1 MERVASTRVEQWR
14 SQWGLHDN
22 TDFAYA
28 FASYDSAVAHG
39 GHHVADAWLQ
49 ARSNIIED
57 DLIPQAA
64 AVAESSGSRD
74 RPASWPAPK
83 ASMLKKSRMI
93 QALRIR
99 PGPDQ
104 PEQVLLRA
112 EALRKAFSQAKV
124 MRPQGELTPERYSQ
138 WQDALDTLAK
148 KKVTEAEGATIVN
161 ALKSWAELRAY
172 MEQKDRLFP
181 PDTLDLYGF
190 LQSGTNGPYRAFHS
204 LKWFSKHGRLQW
216 DFSDVPVPSRKNPP
230 KKANPEQAVAVE
242 PPMIAALEE
251 RIQAMYE
258 AEDPR
263 WRGLLS
269 SWLVTF
275 GVLRYKHIMRARPVK
290 VTPSSFHGFCP
301 KGKQR
306 ANRGGFS
313 FCIPATFV
321 NGWAWGAALFRD
333 YSKLTKTKQA
343 TSGLCFDAEGTA
355 FTLKYVN
362 DLNREV
368 FEHLVQNAD
377 DLSSYSW
384 RRAGPT
390 VGSLMK
396 LTPLELCSLGDWAD
410 RSQIPK
416 EATMPMHY
424 SAARYEHSLRTK
436 HIIRLAM
443 EKLLAYESWET
454 IPEQS
459 FAEALDYARQQVD
472 KVLKQESRVI
482 WAAPLTKD
490 ELQARF
496 QLSEALKLKAAAKRE
511 EAQAKGGLTAMP
523 ASLNGK
529 VLSAFMKNG
538 APICGA
544 YQTKSC
550 PLEKESCPGRHA
562 CAVMRK
568 SGRVCGGGHPA
579 CECHDKK
586 FIKVEEMPGEGTG
599 SGSAKAKPTSKSKEE
614 RPPEP
619 ATPPKAPARRPRS
632 PQGQP
637 PKAPPEK
644 KAKAAPATPAAPL
657 PALVSSSEDEE
668 IEVEEEDLPIPEAL
682 DTRGPDR
689 KFDRLATV
697 HGKTAESPSLI
708 YQNRAGGK
716 LWLSGIPTKNTAH
729 RFPKGVTLQIACM
742 AETPSSRGGVVLT
755 DALLKHLCVAHGNS
769 RNRDFEEVWP
779 LLRNTMYAGESA
791 LIHCLSGRHR
801 AGVGGCV
808 FRALLAQESW
818 DVAVAY
824 VKSCRRSLDIPGIIH
839 EAGMRS
845 WVDTTLRASSLRNPF
860 PEPCGYI
867 ATQRSKVHL
876 ELNNGQTLCSHKQSA
891 ERAIRLVKP
900 MTTQDMREAMAW
912 GRAFCDSCLV
922 RAAASW
928 HPR

>member
-1 MERVASTRVEQWR
+1 
-14 SQWGLHDN
+14 
-22 TDFAYA
+22 
-28 FASYDSAVAHG
+28 
-39 GHHVADAWLQ
+39 
-49 ARSNIIED
+49 
-57 DLIPQAA
+57 
-64 AVAESSGSRD
+64 
-74 RPASWPAPK
+74 
-83 ASMLKKSRMI
+83 
-93 QALRIR
+93 
-99 PGPDQ
+99 
-104 PEQVLLRA
+104 
-112 EALRKAFSQAKV
+112 
-124 MRPQGELTPERYSQ
+124 
-138 WQDALDTLAK
+138 
-148 KKVTEAEGATIVN
+148 
-161 ALKSWAELRAY
+161 
-172 MEQKDRLFP
+172 
-181 PDTLDLYGF
+181 
-190 LQSGTNGPYRAFHS
+190 
-204 LKWFSKHGRLQW
+204 
-216 DFSDVPVPSRKNPP
+216 
-230 KKANPEQAVAVE
+230 
-242 PPMIAALEE
+242 
-251 RIQAMYE
+251 
-258 AEDPR
+258 
-263 WRGLLS
+263 
-269 SWLVTF
+269 
-275 GVLRYKHIMRARPVK
+275 
-290 VTPSSFHGFCP
+290 
-301 KGKQR
+301 
-306 ANRGGFS
+306 
-313 FCIPATFV
+313 
-321 NGWAWGAALFRD
+321 
-333 YSKLTKTKQA
+333 
-343 TSGLCFDAEGTA
+343 
-355 FTLKYVN
+355 
-362 DLNREV
+362 
-368 FEHLVQNAD
+368 
-377 DLSSYSW
+377 
-384 RRAGPT
+384 
-390 VGSLMK
+390 MK

-538 APICGA
+538 ATICGA

-550 PLEKESCPGRHA
+550 PFEKESCPGRHA

-729 RFPKGVTLQIACM
+729 RFPKGVTCEIGPSPCLQ
-742 AETPSSRGGVVLT
+742 
-755 DALLKHLCVAHGNS
+755 LLLYWKMHVPWN
-769 RNRDFEEVWP
+769 
-779 LLRNTMYAGESA
+779 M
-791 LIHCLSGRHR
+791 
-801 AGVGGCV
+801 
-808 FRALLAQESW
+808 
-818 DVAVAY
+818 
-824 VKSCRRSLDIPGIIH
+824 VKQ
-839 EAGMRS
+839 
-845 WVDTTLRASSLRNPF
+845 F
-860 PEPCGYI
+860 
-867 ATQRSKVHL
+867 
-876 ELNNGQTLCSHKQSA
+876 
-891 ERAIRLVKP
+891 
-900 MTTQDMREAMAW
+900 
-912 GRAFCDSCLV
+912 
-922 RAAASW
+922 
-928 HPR
+928 

>member
-1 MERVASTRVEQWR
+1 MSGGSGSPRAEDGGTHPWCLSQLTWLRGGHHGPEQCGRSGGGSVPWRLGRNPCRHVGPVAFRPQNFVSTVSLQCAVPVHPPSVQAVTPTCIETHLQQLRPSDACFVPGDTEVNSAVSGPARTLQTLAAVVSGVAMAYHPGAYAVQAAGDAPLGAETAMERVASTRVEQWR

-148 KKVTEAEGATIVN
+148 KKVTEAEGATVVN

-190 LQSGTNGPYRAFHS
+190 LQNGTNGPYRAFHS

-333 YSKLTKTKQA
+333 YSKLDKTKQA
-343 TSGLCFDAEGTA
+343 T
-355 FTLKYVN
+355 
-362 DLNREV
+362 
-368 FEHLVQNAD
+368 
-377 DLSSYSW
+377 
-384 RRAGPT
+384 
-390 VGSLMK
+390 
-396 LTPLELCSLGDWAD
+396 
-410 RSQIPK
+410 
-416 EATMPMHY
+416 
-424 SAARYEHSLRTK
+424 
-436 HIIRLAM
+436 
-443 EKLLAYESWET
+443 
-454 IPEQS
+454 
-459 FAEALDYARQQVD
+459 
-472 KVLKQESRVI
+472 
-482 WAAPLTKD
+482 
-490 ELQARF
+490 
-496 QLSEALKLKAAAKRE
+496 
-511 EAQAKGGLTAMP
+511 
-523 ASLNGK
+523 
-529 VLSAFMKNG
+529 
-538 APICGA
+538 
-544 YQTKSC
+544 
-550 PLEKESCPGRHA
+550 
-562 CAVMRK
+562 
-568 SGRVCGGGHPA
+568 
-579 CECHDKK
+579 
-586 FIKVEEMPGEGTG
+586 
-599 SGSAKAKPTSKSKEE
+599 
-614 RPPEP
+614 
-619 ATPPKAPARRPRS
+619 
-632 PQGQP
+632 
-637 PKAPPEK
+637 
-644 KAKAAPATPAAPL
+644 
-657 PALVSSSEDEE
+657 
-668 IEVEEEDLPIPEAL
+668 
-682 DTRGPDR
+682 
-689 KFDRLATV
+689 
-697 HGKTAESPSLI
+697 
-708 YQNRAGGK
+708 
-716 LWLSGIPTKNTAH
+716 
-729 RFPKGVTLQIACM
+729 
-742 AETPSSRGGVVLT
+742 
-755 DALLKHLCVAHGNS
+755 
-769 RNRDFEEVWP
+769 
-779 LLRNTMYAGESA
+779 
-791 LIHCLSGRHR
+791 
-801 AGVGGCV
+801 
-808 FRALLAQESW
+808 
-818 DVAVAY
+818 
-824 VKSCRRSLDIPGIIH
+824 
-839 EAGMRS
+839 
-845 WVDTTLRASSLRNPF
+845 
-860 PEPCGYI
+860 
-867 ATQRSKVHL
+867 
-876 ELNNGQTLCSHKQSA
+876 
-891 ERAIRLVKP
+891 
-900 MTTQDMREAMAW
+900 
-912 GRAFCDSCLV
+912 
-922 RAAASW
+922 
-928 HPR
+928 

>member
-1 MERVASTRVEQWR
+1 MEGTTGQSSSVAVGLARCHGGWGGTLASLPDCRHLNSVSGASPLCAVPVHPPNVQAVTPSCVETHLQQLRPSDVCLLPGDTEVYSAVSGPARTLQTLAAVVSGVAMAYHPGAYAVQAASEAPPCAETAMERVAATRVEQWR
-14 SQWGLHDN
+14 SQWGLQDN

-39 GHHVADAWLQ
+39 GQHVADAWLQ
-49 ARSNIIED
+49 ARSSTIEE

-64 AVAESSGSRD
+64 AVAESSGSKD

-83 ASMLKKSRMI
+83 ASMLKKSKMV

-148 KKVTEAEGATIVN
+148 RKVTEAEGATVVN

-181 PDTLDLYGF
+181 PDALDLYGF
-190 LQSGTNGPYRAFHS
+190 LQNGTNGPYRAFHS

-230 KKANPEQAVAVE
+230 KQANPEQAVAVE
-242 PPMIAALEE
+242 PPMIAVLEE

-258 AEDPR
+258 AGDPR

-269 SWLVTF
+269 SWLVAF

-290 VTPSSFHGFCP
+290 VTPCSFHGYCP
-301 KGKQR
+301 KGKQK

-321 NGWAWGAALFRD
+321 NGWAWGSALFRD
-333 YSKLTKTKQA
+333 YSSLGKTKQA

-355 FTLKYVN
+355 FSLKFVN
-362 DLNREV
+362 ELNREV
-368 FEHLVQNAD
+368 FEHLVRNTE

-390 VGSLMK
+390 VGTLMK

-436 HIIRLAM
+436 HIVRLAM

-454 IPEQS
+454 IPEETYT
-459 FAEALDYARQQVD
+459 EALEYARQNVD

-482 WAAPLTKD
+482 WAAPLTKA

-511 EAQAKGGLTAMP
+511 EAQAKGGLSEMP

-538 APICGA
+538 EPICGA
-544 YQTKSC
+544 FQTRTC

-568 SGRVCGGGHPA
+568 AGRVCGGGHPA

-619 ATPPKAPARRPRS
+619 AVPPRASVRRPRS
-632 PQGQP
+632 PHKDHRPRPRQRRRRKQP
-637 PKAPPEK
+637 QLNHRLHCQPWYPVRK
-644 KAKAAPATPAAPL
+644 KRRLKLKRRTFRFQRHWTLGGPTR
-657 PALVSSSEDEE
+657 SSTGWRPS
-668 IEVEEEDLPIPEAL
+668 
-682 DTRGPDR
+682 
-689 KFDRLATV
+689 
-697 HGKTAESPSLI
+697 TA
-708 YQNRAGGK
+708 
-716 LWLSGIPTKNTAH
+716 
-729 RFPKGVTLQIACM
+729 
-742 AETPSSRGGVVLT
+742 SRQ
-755 DALLKHLCVAHGNS
+755 
-769 RNRDFEEVWP
+769 
-779 LLRNTMYAGESA
+779 
-791 LIHCLSGRHR
+791 
-801 AGVGGCV
+801 
-808 FRALLAQESW
+808 RALA
-818 DVAVAY
+818 
-824 VKSCRRSLDIPGIIH
+824 
-839 EAGMRS
+839 
-845 WVDTTLRASSLRNPF
+845 
-860 PEPCGYI
+860 
-867 ATQRSKVHL
+867 
-876 ELNNGQTLCSHKQSA
+876 
-891 ERAIRLVKP
+891 
-900 MTTQDMREAMAW
+900 
-912 GRAFCDSCLV
+912 
-922 RAAASW
+922 
-928 HPR
+928 